1 MSNFSRLL
9 GIVPKF
15 SSTLSSMMSLNTS
28 ISHSNQHHGIYHSSI
43 WTDHILQ
50 VNTLL
55 SDWRHQAAEHSL
67 KDLAKASEVQH
78 NSTASAANAS
88 EDNTQLDYEEIISQN
103 LAYIYYLKKPPKLRF
118 LYKETLTV
126 ITFEKNCLSHKTWLR
141 QFVTTQSNFKIFHTV
156 SYNPL
161 MMFR

>member
-1 MSNFSRLL
+1 
-9 GIVPKF
+9 
-15 SSTLSSMMSLNTS
+15 MSLNTS
-28 ISHSNQHHGIYHSSI
+28 ISHSNQHHGIYRSSI
-43 WTDHILQ
+43 WTDHVLQ

-103 LAYIYYLKKPPKLRF
+103 LAYIYYLKKLQNLDFYTKKR
-118 LYKETLTV
+118 
-126 ITFEKNCLSHKTWLR
+126 
-141 QFVTTQSNFKIFHTV
+141 
-156 SYNPL
+156 
-161 MMFR
+161 

>member
-28 ISHSNQHHGIYHSSI
+28 KSAPWY
-43 WTDHILQ
+43 
-50 VNTLL
+50 LL
-55 SDWRHQAAEHSL
+55 FIHLNRPYSPSKYSAFRLKHQAAEHSL

-103 LAYIYYLKKPPKLRF
+103 LAYIYYLKKLQNLDFYTKKR
-118 LYKETLTV
+118 
-126 ITFEKNCLSHKTWLR
+126 
-141 QFVTTQSNFKIFHTV
+141 
-156 SYNPL
+156 
-161 MMFR
+161 